1 MKKNLTALAIIV
13 STLTLDV
20 ITKMLIVK
28 HFCSPDVFVFNSGC
42 FHELNY
48 LNGFVRLSL
57 VYNQGGVWGIFQ
69 GYKTVFLVI
78 SIVVLSIMIGYY
90 FYEFYK
96 KNNSWL
102 FTLAMSFI
110 VSGALGNIIDRL
122 MKDRRGVVDFV
133 SIGVDGFYRWPS
145 FNVADSCIITGA
157 FFLVI
162 VFYRDEKM
170 RRNETLSK

>member
-1 MKKNLTALAIIV
+1 MKKYLTALAIIG
-13 STLTLDV
+13 STLTLDL

-28 HFCSPDVFVFNSGC
+28 NFCSPDVFVFNSGC

-57 VYNQGGVWGIFQ
+57 IYNQGGVWGIFQ
-69 GYKTVFLVI
+69 GYKSVFLVI
-78 SIVVLSIMIGYY
+78 SIIVLAVMIGYY
-90 FYEFYK
+90 FYE
-96 KNNSWL
+96 KNKTWL
-102 FTLAMSFI
+102 FTIAMSFI

-122 MKDRRGVVDFV
+122 MKDRRGVVDFI

-157 FFLVI
+157 FLLVI
-162 VFYRDEKM
+162 VFYKDERLKKLE
-170 RRNETLSK
+170 NLSK

>member
-1 MKKNLTALAIIV
+1 MKKHITALAIII
-13 STLTLDV
+13 STLSLDI
-20 ITKMLIVK
+20 ITKMLVVK

-48 LNGFVRLSL
+48 LKGFIRLSL

-69 GYKTVFLVI
+69 GYKTVFLII
-78 SIVVLSIMIGYY
+78 SIVVLAIMIGYY
-90 FYEFYK
+90 FYE
-96 KNNSWL
+96 KNKTWL

-122 MKDRRGVVDFV
+122 MKERKGVVDFV
-133 SIGVDGFYRWPS
+133 SLGVDSFYRWPS

-157 FFLVI
+157 FILVI
-162 VFYRDEKM
+162 VFYRDERM
-170 RRNETLSK
+170 RKSEVLPK